1 MAPLADATLRGDER
15 RTLERLVPMLRDEP
29 EPSSSSPATCTR
41 KRSLDP
47 RFK

>member
-15 RTLERLVPMLRDEP
+15 RTLERLMLRDEP
-29 EPSSSSPATCTR
+29 EPRSFSPATCTR